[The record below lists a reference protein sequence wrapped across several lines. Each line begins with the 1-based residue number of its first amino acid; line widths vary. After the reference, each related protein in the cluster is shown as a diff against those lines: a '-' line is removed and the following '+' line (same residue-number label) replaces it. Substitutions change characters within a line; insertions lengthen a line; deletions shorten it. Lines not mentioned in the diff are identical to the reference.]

1 MQLHR
6 TILDI
11 GVSQEIGERWMAEL
25 SRPHRHYHTVAHIY
39 HIVNTYNRLG
49 MSDPNI
55 YAAAWLHDIRY
66 DAQRTDNE
74 EVSAEIAKEDL
85 KGTAIDIPL
94 VVDIIL
100 DTKHHGGGSPTLDL
114 FSDLDLAI
122 FSGYGEQYDSY
133 MLNIRKEYSFVPL
146 DIYAEKRA
154 LVLEKFDSQQIY
166 RTEHFRSRE
175 QLAHINLKREIS
187 ILRTCPEAID

>member
-11 GVSQEIGERWMAEL
+11 GVSQDIGERWMAEL
-25 SRPHRHYHTVAHIY
+25 SQPHRHYHTAAHVQ
-39 HIVNTYNRLG
+39 HILYRYWELKLN
-49 MSDPNI
+49 DPNI

-74 EVSAEIAKEDL
+74 EISAEIAKEDL
-85 KGTAIDIPL
+85 KGTTIDIPL

-100 DTKHHGGGSPTLDL
+100 DTKHHRGGTPTLDL
-114 FSDLDLAI
+114 FSDLDLAV
-122 FSGYGEQYDSY
+122 FGDYGYDDY